1 MTTRTKICIVLS
13 FFTCIVA
20 TGQQSDSHRLSLKD
34 AIDLALKNNLSVLVA
49 GTQVGESAG
58 TRERAFSRLL
68 PHASADSLANRQNR
82 NLQVA
87 GISFPG
93 VPTVVG
99 PFSFY
104 DFRLSASQT
113 LFDRQVYHGWKAT
126 VQQEQ
131 AAKLSYQDA
140 RDHIVRLTAGLYL
153 NSEFAMAEAQAAQSQ
168 VETSET
174 LEKLARDRRAQG
186 LATGV
191 DVVRAQVRLAR
202 DRQSLLVAQN
212 AFHTSLLDL
221 ARFLG
226 LTLGIPLELTE
237 QLQFH
242 PVAVPQLDE
251 ALPAALRAR
260 ADYRALAAQRD
271 ALLEQQ
277 KASHARYLPR
287 LLIGGDYGAIGRNF
301 GSLPGIGEIQGTL
314 EITLFDRDRNGEQR
328 ELENR
333 VRRVDVQIND
343 LARGIEEE
351 LRKAVL
357 DLKSTAEQVQV
368 TEAALDLA
376 GRELELARDRF
387 SNGIGDN
394 IEVVAAQDALASAR
408 NDRLGALARHADASM
423 ALVRALGGGEK
434 NYQMYL
440 DGR

>member
-1 MTTRTKICIVLS
+1 MTTSTKMWIVLP
-13 FFTCIVA
+13 FFACILA
-20 TGQQSDSHRLSLKD
+20 IGQQPDSHRLSLKD

-58 TRERAFSRLL
+58 ARERALSKLL
-68 PHASADSLANRQNR
+68 PHASGDSLANLQNR

-93 VPTVVG
+93 VPEVVG
-99 PFSFY
+99 PFAFY
-104 DFRLSASQT
+104 DFRVSASQT
-113 LFDRQVYHGWKAT
+113 LFDRQAYHGWKAT

-131 AAKLSYQDA
+131 AAKLSY
-140 RDHIVRLTAGLYL
+140 RDMRDQIVRLTAALYL
-153 NSEFAMAEAQAAQSQ
+153 NSEFAAAEVQVAKAR
-168 VETSET
+168 VETSKT
-174 LEKLARDRRAQG
+174 LEELARDRRAQG

-191 DVVRAQVRLAR
+191 DVVRAQVQLAR
-202 DRQSLLVAQN
+202 DRQNLLVAQN
-212 AFHTSLLDL
+212 TLQTSFFEL
-221 ARFLG
+221 ARFMG
-226 LTLGIPLELTE
+226 LAPGTPLELTE

-242 PVAVPQLDE
+242 PVAIPRIE
-251 ALPAALRAR
+251 KALPTALQVRG
-260 ADYRALAAQRD
+260 DYRAFAAQRD

-277 KASHARYLPR
+277 KASRARYLPK

-314 EITLFDRDRNGEQR
+314 AITLFDRDRNGEQR

-333 VRRVDVQIND
+333 VSRVDAQIND
-343 LARGIEEE
+343 LAREIEEE

-357 DLKSTAEQVQV
+357 DLQSTAEQVQV

-394 IEVVAAQDALASAR
+394 IEVVAAQDALASAQ
-408 NDRLGALARHADASM
+408 NDRLGALARHADARM
-423 ALVRALGGGEK
+423 ALIRALGGGEK